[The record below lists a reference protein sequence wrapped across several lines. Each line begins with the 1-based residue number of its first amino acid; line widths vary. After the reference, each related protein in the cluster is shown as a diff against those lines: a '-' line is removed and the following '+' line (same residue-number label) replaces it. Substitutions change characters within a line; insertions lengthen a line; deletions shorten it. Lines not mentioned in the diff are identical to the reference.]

1 MTAVK
6 GEVIEMGKTG
16 GAVWGVGEHQK
27 LRFGHV
33 RLRCLFE
40 IPVEM
45 FNWLPYLTLS
55 TVLSYHSHLTKSHHL
70 LALCSVWLY

>member
-1 MTAVK
+1 
-6 GEVIEMGKTG
+6 MGKTG

-33 RLRCLFE
+33 KFEMFIE

-45 FNWLPYLTLS
+45 LNWLPYLTWSDSAELPRPPYKIS
-55 TVLSYHSHLTKSHHL
+55 SSGCIMLILVVLIFRL
-70 LALCSVWLY
+70 